1 MLHWSKYVSVSPKLM
16 KYLLFGGVVVVV
28 VVVASYE
35 DEHWWLYS
43 KRAGRIKVT
52 NHTAVFIVM

>member
-1 MLHWSKYVSVSPKLM
+1 MLHWSKYDSESPKLM
-16 KYLLFGGVVVVV
+16 KYLLFGGVVV